1 MKKKQYYVY
10 TILNKLFVK
19 KGYTE
24 IGIFMAEPDV
34 MLNGTPPAGI
44 QMIKPHIAYFTDEQI
59 QDGRAGID
67 VIPEFVIEVIS
78 ETDLIYKVEAKLTE
92 YFKAGVQVVWNIMPE
107 DQVVYVYTSRKN
119 IKVCTEDDICSASP
133 VLPEFEISVNQ
144 IFAFPAPL

>member
-24 IGIFMAEPDV
+24 IGTFMAEPDV
-34 MLNGTPPAGI
+34 MLNGTPPAAI